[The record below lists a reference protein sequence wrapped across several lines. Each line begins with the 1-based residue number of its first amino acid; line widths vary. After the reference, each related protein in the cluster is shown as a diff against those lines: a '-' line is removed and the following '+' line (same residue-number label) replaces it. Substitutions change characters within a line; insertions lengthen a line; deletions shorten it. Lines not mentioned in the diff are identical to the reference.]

1 MQEKLNGVD
10 MEIIQKLVESYKQNH
25 EEALTHCSATLKW
38 QGGFDLQAQVRDLAP
53 FMISEPKTLAGSDA
67 GANPVEYILGALGA
81 CMSVGFVATATS
93 LGIKVNSLE
102 VEVAGDI
109 DMQVFFELKEGNPG
123 YDKINVSF
131 KVDSTADDNQ
141 LQEILAKVKKL
152 SPVKNTLERNVEVL
166 AEVTRK

>member
-1 MQEKLNGVD
+1 MQGKLNGVD
-10 MEIIQKLVESYKQNH
+10 LEIIQKLVGTYKQNPK
-25 EEALTHCSATLKW
+25 EAITHYTANLKW

-53 FMISEPKTLAGSDA
+53 FKISEPIWLAGSNS

-81 CMSVGFVATATS
+81 CMSIGFVATATS

-109 DMQVFFELKEGNPG
+109 DMQVFFELKEGNSG
-123 YDKINVSF
+123 YDKINVNF
-131 KVDSTADDNQ
+131 KVDSTANDNQ

-152 SPVKNTLERNVEVL
+152 SPVKNTLERNVQVQ